1 MTKPLFLMLSA
12 SLLVFATEDTSKAQR
27 DKAMTALY
35 MKNGCSAC
43 HGIYAE
49 GIGTTPKLMGRRAD
63 ILKERLKDLKRG
75 KTRSAFGTVMISF
88 AKALSDDE
96 IDQMAQYLSELKKVP
111 PKETYELLP
120 DEDDGTS

>member
-1 MTKPLFLMLSA
+1 MKPILLLLSTSLFLHGA
-12 SLLVFATEDTSKAQR
+12 EEISKAQR
-27 DKAMTALY
+27 DKAMSELY

>member
-1 MTKPLFLMLSA
+1 MKTLCLIMGA
-12 SLLVFATEDTSKAQR
+12 SLLLYGAEDTSKEKR
-27 DKAMTALY
+27 DKAMAALY

-88 AKALSDDE
+88 AKALSDDQ

>member
-1 MTKPLFLMLSA
+1 MKAILLLLGT
-12 SLLVFATEDTSKAQR
+12 SLLLHAAQESEKAKR
-27 DKAMTALY
+27 DKAMSALY

-49 GIGTTPKLMGRRAD
+49 GIGATPRLMGRRAD
-63 ILKERLKDLKRG
+63 VLKERLRDLKNG

-88 AKALSDDE
+88 AKALSDEE
-96 IDQMAQYLSELKKVP
+96 IDQMALYLSELKKVP

-120 DEDDGTS
+120 DEDDGSS